1 MAGAGP
7 VSSVLGLLLVSAL
20 FGVLGERPSPDLE
33 THSERSSQVGP
44 GATESRR
51 RPPPKDQRE
60 QARAGALPL
69 GALYTAAVVAFV
81 LYKCLQGP
89 DEAAVLQEEKDKK
102 KSPQSEQQLVQ
113 LTQQLAQTEQNLNN
127 LMTQLDPLFERV
139 TTLVGTQ
146 RELLNMKL
154 RTIHQLLQ
162 DCNPDAGVHVPGKQL
177 GGDGWETEAGKLE
190 QADLPLTEAS
200 IPFPEHLGK
209 EDQQGA
215 GDSQAWEGPINW
227 SPDSWNPAPSWEVEQ
242 GLRRRWHKTVTKDPV
257 RKEGQPLKG

>member
-20 FGVLGERPSPDLE
+20 FGVLGERPSPDQGA
-33 THSERSSQVGP
+33 HSERRSQVGP
-44 GATESRR
+44 GSTEPRR

-60 QARAGALPL
+60 RARAGALPL

-89 DEAAVLQEEKDKK
+89 DEAAILQEEKNKK
-102 KSPQSEQQLVQ
+102 KSLQSEQQLMQ
-113 LTQQLAQTEQNLNN
+113 LTQQLAQTEQHLNN

-154 RTIHQLLQ
+154 KTIHQLLQ
-162 DCNPDAGVHVPGKQL
+162 DCNPDLSVHIPGKRS
-177 GGDGWETEAGKLE
+177 GGDGLETEAGKLE
-190 QADLPLTEAS
+190 QADLSLTKAT
-200 IPFPEHLGK
+200 IPFPKHLGK

-215 GDSQAWEGPINW
+215 GDCEAWEGPINW
-227 SPDSWNPAPSWEVEQ
+227 SPDSWNLAPSWEVEQ
-242 GLRRRWHKTVTKDPV
+242 GLRRRWHKTVTKDPA
-257 RKEGQPLKG
+257 RNGEQPLKG